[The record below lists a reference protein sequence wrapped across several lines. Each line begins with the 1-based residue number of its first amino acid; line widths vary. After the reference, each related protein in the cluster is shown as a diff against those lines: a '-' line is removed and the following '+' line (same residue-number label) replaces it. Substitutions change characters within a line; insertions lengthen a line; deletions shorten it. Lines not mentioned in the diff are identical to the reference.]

1 MNRCQH
7 MKIKMLLVLIVFLFS
22 IVCVSASDVNDTLAG
37 ADEIQVLE
45 ANETS
50 QDVLSSTDDGTFS
63 SLQSK
68 INNASS
74 GSTITLDRDYSYDE
88 NLKSNGIIIDKDLTI
103 NGNGHKLDGKSKSR
117 MFIILYG
124 FMGNYRVTLNNIHF
138 VNGYTP
144 YDGGAILN
152 FANLTVNKCT
162 FTNNRAHDCGGAI
175 NSVGYLNCRNSNFNK
190 NVAGGDGG
198 AVFSLSFEN
207 SFLFYHNIYVN
218 RTIDEKLEFIIT
230 LTATP
235 NIKFLKDRVTHST
248 FRNNVAKGRGGGGIY
263 AFSHINVASSTFISN
278 VAGEKGGAV
287 FGNMNLYVQNSKFT
301 GNRASMYGGAI
312 YFKCHGSTGHY
323 DDKGNWV
330 SEIKFYSNSIQ
341 KSSFSKNVAS
351 KGGAIY
357 GFRAS
362 DSDRIH
368 CAKAVRC
375 TFAANKVSVAGRDIY
390 GGTASKCVFNYLK
403 VTLKTVTV
411 KKSAKKVVLS
421 ARLFKGKTLFKGKI
435 ITFKFNGKTLR
446 GKTNSQGIAKA
457 TVTKGLLNKLTVGKN
472 VRYQASYGKL
482 TAKKIVKVRK

>member
-1 MNRCQH
+1 
-7 MKIKMLLVLIVFLFS
+7 MLFVLIVFLFS

-45 ANETS
+45 ANENSEDILTS
-50 QDVLSSTDDGTFS
+50 ADNGTFT
-63 SLQSK
+63 SLQKK
-68 INNASS
+68 INEAPS

-88 NLKSNGIIIDKDLTI
+88 NFRENGIIIDKDLTI

-117 MFIILYG
+117 IFLLLYG
-124 FMGNYRVTLNNIHF
+124 LRENNKITLNNINF
-138 VNGYTP
+138 VNGHTNHY
-144 YDGGAILN
+144 GGAILN
-152 FANLTVNKCT
+152 FANLKVNKCT
-162 FTNNRAHDCGGAI
+162 FTNNRAYHCGGAI
-175 NSVGYLNCRNSNFNK
+175 NSVGYLDCRNSNFNK

-207 SFLFYHNIYVN
+207 SVLFYHSLFVN
-218 RTIDEKLEFIIT
+218 KTIDENLEFIIT
-230 LTATP
+230 LSITP
-235 NIKFLKDRVTHST
+235 SIKFLKDRVSHCT
-248 FRNNVAKGRGGGGIY
+248 FRNNVAKGRGGGGVY
-263 AFSHINVASSTFISN
+263 AFSAVNVASSTFISN

-287 FGNMNLYVQNSKFT
+287 FANMNLYVQNSKFT
-301 GNRASMYGGAI
+301 GNRAPMYGGAI

-323 DDKGNWV
+323 DERGKWV
-330 SEIKFYSNSIQ
+330 SGVKFFGNSIQ
-341 KSSFSKNVAS
+341 KSVFTKNVAS

-375 TFAANKVSVAGRDIY
+375 TFAANKASVAGRDIY

-403 VTLKTVTV
+403 LTLKTVTV

-421 ARLFKGKTLFKGKI
+421 ARLFKGKTLFKGKV
-435 ITFKFNGKTLR
+435 ITFKFNGKILR
-446 GKTNSQGIAKA
+446 AKTNSYGIAKA

-472 VRYQASYGKL
+472 VQYMAGYGKL
-482 TAKKIVKVRK
+482 SVKKTVKVRA